1 VTSKEKGKGERTLNI
16 TDLLLGS
23 QSSDAVGA
31 LAKQF
36 GISESQARDAVSSL
50 APSLSRGMQHRTKES
65 AGLDSLINAL
75 GKGNHARYIDDPG
88 VLGRQ
93 ETIDDGNSILGHVFG
108 SKDVSRNVAKHAAQE
123 TGLGSTL
130 LKKMLPVVATMV
142 MGTLG
147 KKILGGGT
155 AAPARQQSSG
165 ILGTLLDSDRDGSI
179 MDDVLGMAFKA
190 AFR

>member
-1 VTSKEKGKGERTLNI
+1 MNI

-23 QSSDAVGA
+23 ESSGAVGA

-36 GISESQARDAVSSL
+36 GITEAQARDAVSSL
-50 APSLSRGMQHRTKES
+50 APSLSRGMQHHTQES
-65 AGLDSLINAL
+65 SGLDSLINAL
-75 GKGNHARYIDDPG
+75 GTGNHSRYIDDPG

-93 ETIDDGNSILGHVFG
+93 ETVKDGNSILGHIFG
-108 SKDVSRNVAKHAAQE
+108 SKDVSRNVAKHASQE

-147 KKILGGGT
+147 KKILGGGS
-155 AAPARQQSSG
+155 APSNQQSPG
-165 ILGTLLDSDRDGSI
+165 LLGSLLDSDRDGSI
-179 MDDVLGMAFKA
+179 IDDVLGMAFKA

>member
-1 VTSKEKGKGERTLNI
+1 MNI
-16 TDLLLGS
+16 TDLLLGNE
-23 QSSDAVGA
+23 SSGAVSA

-50 APSLSRGMQHRTKES
+50 APSLSRGMQHQTKES

-75 GKGNHARYIDDPG
+75 GKGNHSRYIDDPG

-93 ETIDDGNSILGHVFG
+93 ETVEDGNSILGHIFG
-108 SKDVSRNVAKHAAQE
+108 SKDVSRNVAKHASQE

>member
-1 VTSKEKGKGERTLNI
+1 MNI
-16 TDLLLGS
+16 TDLLLGNE
-23 QSSDAVGA
+23 SSGAVSA

-36 GISESQARDAVSSL
+36 GISEAQAREAVSSL

-65 AGLDSLINAL
+65 VGLDSLINAL
-75 GKGNHARYIDDPG
+75 GKGNHSRYVDDPG
-88 VLGRQ
+88 VLGRE
-93 ETIDDGNSILGHVFG
+93 ETVKDGNSILGHIFG
-108 SKDVSRNVAKHAAQE
+108 SKDVSRNVARHASQE

-147 KKILGGGT
+147 KKILGGG
-155 AAPARQQSSG
+155 AAPSRQESPG
-165 ILGTLLDSDRDGSI
+165 ILSSLLDSDRDGSI